1 MKNSN
6 RGKKSGLDVVREE
19 YLKKMNSPIYRKKM
33 KRSMQQLL
41 TYNRIVHNNKHEK
54 YELRKIAEYFL
65 EDIKNPVMS
74 RVVVEQDTDDSLKS
88 VQKPMNV

>member
-6 RGKKSGLDVVREE
+6 RGKKSGPDAVREE
-19 YLKKMNSPIYRKKM
+19 YLKKMNSPIYRKKI

-41 TYNRIVHNNKHEK
+41 TYNRIVHNNKLEK

-65 EDIKNPVMS
+65 EDIKSPVMS
-74 RVVVEQDTDDSLKS
+74 RVTVDQDTDDSLKS